1 MRNHGIKDNWTDD
14 AIFDLRDKGRTLR
27 RLHNP
32 VVTKEKVLLVE
43 DDEWLSAGMAE
54 HLEARGFEVTVV
66 NDGISAMETLLVD
79 DFDVLLLDLGIPR
92 MSGHKLLHELRR
104 EREIPMIPI
113 VLLTGSDP
121 DEIERAAR
129 HGVFAVHRKP
139 AKARHIAQSLR
150 SAVYYG

>member
-1 MRNHGIKDNWTDD
+1 MRHSSIKEHWTSD
-14 AIFDLRDKGRTLR
+14 AIFDLTDKGRTLR

-32 VVTKEKVLLVE
+32 VVTREKVLLVE
-43 DDEWLSAGMAE
+43 DDEALSSGMAE
-54 HLEARGFEVTVV
+54 HLNARGFEVTCVA
-66 NDGISAMETLLVD
+66 DGVSAMDHLLVD

-104 EREIPMIPI
+104 EREIPRIPI
-113 VLLTGSDP
+113 VLLTGS
-121 DEIERAAR
+121 ESQEVERAAR

-139 AKARHIAQSLR
+139 AKARHVAQSLR

>member
-1 MRNHGIKDNWTDD
+1 MRNAATKNHWAKD
-14 AIFDLRDKGRTLR
+14 AIFDLSDKGRTLP

-32 VVTKEKVLLVE
+32 VVTRESVLMIE
-43 DDEWLSAGMAE
+43 DDEALRLGMSE
-54 HLEARGFEVTVV
+54 HLEARGFDVTCVS
-66 NDGISAMETLLVD
+66 DGVTAIDELLHAD
-79 DFDVLLLDLGIPR
+79 YDVILLDLGIPR

-104 EREIPMIPI
+104 EREIPRIPI
-113 VLLTGSDP
+113 VLLTGADP
-121 DEIERAAR
+121 QEIDRAAR